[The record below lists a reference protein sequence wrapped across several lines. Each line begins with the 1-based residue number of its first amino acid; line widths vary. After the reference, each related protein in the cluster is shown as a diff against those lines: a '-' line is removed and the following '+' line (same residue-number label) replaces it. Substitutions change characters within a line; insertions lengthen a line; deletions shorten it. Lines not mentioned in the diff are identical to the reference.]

1 MSTASKDLLHL
12 GRVSRPLYLL
22 GGTMLYGLGVAIAS
36 FLGKPLSIPRYFLGQ
51 GLVTFLQL
59 TAVFLEAYHKG
70 QPQDARGND
79 SKAAPENLLV
89 PGDRS
94 QRLALYAAIVCIV
107 LAGTLASV
115 TLAHG
120 GIPIVSWLILALCV
134 LGALL
139 YGAPPLNLK
148 TSGYGEMTASLLLT
162 MFVPALGFSLQT
174 GTLHRLLPMTT
185 TPLLALHFALMIALQ
200 VPDYASDMKYNR
212 RRLMVRIGW
221 ASAMWLHDIAIALA
235 VLSTAIAFVYGLPPR
250 VAAGAL
256 IALPLAMAQI
266 WQMDRLR
273 RGFPARWR
281 PLTVGAMGL
290 FGLMTYLELI
300 GYILS

>member
-1 MSTASKDLLHL
+1 MSVAPKDLRHL
-12 GRVSRPLYLL
+12 LRLCRPLYLL
-22 GGTMLYGLGVAIAS
+22 SGAMLYGLGIAIAS

-51 GLVTFLQL
+51 GLVTLLQL
-59 TAVFLEAYHKG
+59 TAVFLEAYHEG
-70 QPQDARGND
+70 QPHDAGGND
-79 SKAAPENLLV
+79 SKDTLEDLLV
-89 PGDRS
+89 PGERS
-94 QRLALYAAIVCIV
+94 QRLALYAAILCIV

-120 GIPIVSWLILALCV
+120 GMPTVSWFILALCL
-134 LGALL
+134 LGALF
-139 YGAPPLNLK
+139 YGAPPLYLK
-148 TSGYGEMTASLLLT
+148 TSGYGEVTASLLLAV
-162 MFVPALGFSLQT
+162 FIPALGFSLQT

-212 RRLMVRIGW
+212 RRLMVRLGW

-235 VLSTAIAFVYGLPPR
+235 VLSTAIAFLYGLPPR

-256 IALPLAMAQI
+256 IALPLAVAQI

-290 FGLMTYLELI
+290 FGLMAYLELI
-300 GYILS
+300 GYMLS

>member
-1 MSTASKDLLHL
+1 MRILPKDLLHL
-12 GRVSRPLYLL
+12 GRISRPTFLL
-22 GGTMLYGLGVAIAS
+22 SGAMLYGLGAAIAS
-36 FLGKPLSIPRYFLGQ
+36 FLGKPLTASRYLLGQ

-59 TAVFLEAYHKG
+59 TAVLLEAYHEA
-70 QPQDARGND
+70 QIQDIGGND
-79 SKAAPENLLV
+79 SKDAPDDLLI
-89 PGDRS
+89 PGERS
-94 QRLALYAAIVCIV
+94 QRLALYTAIVCIV

-120 GIPIVSWLILALCV
+120 GIPIVSWLILALCL
-134 LGALL
+134 LGALF
-139 YGAPPLNLK
+139 YGAPPLYLK
-148 TSGYGEMTASLLLT
+148 TSGYGEVTASLLLT

-212 RRLMVRIGW
+212 RRLMVRLGW

-235 VLSTAIAFVYGLPPR
+235 VVSIAIAFLFGLPPR

-256 IALPLAMAQI
+256 IALPLAFAQI

-300 GYILS
+300 GYMLS

>member
-1 MSTASKDLLHL
+1 MSITPKDLLHL
-12 GRVSRPLYLL
+12 GRVSRPLYLI
-22 GGTMLYGLGVAIAS
+22 GGAMLYGLGVAIAS
-36 FLGKPLSIPRYFLGQ
+36 YLGKPLSIPRYFLGQ
-51 GLVTFLQL
+51 GLLTFLQL
-59 TAVFLEAYHKG
+59 TAVLLEAYHEDR
-70 QPQDARGND
+70 PQEPREED
-79 SKAAPENLLV
+79 STTAPDDLLI
-89 PGDRS
+89 PGERS
-94 QRLALYAAIVCIV
+94 QRLALYTAIVCIV

-120 GIPIVSWLILALCV
+120 GIPIVSWLILALCL
-134 LGALL
+134 LGALF

-148 TSGYGEMTASLLLT
+148 TSGYGEVTASLLLT

-200 VPDYASDMKYNR
+200 VPAYASDMKYNR
-212 RRLMVRIGW
+212 RRLMVRLGW

-235 VLSTAIAFVYGLPPR
+235 VLSTAIAFLYGLPPR

-256 IALPLAMAQI
+256 IALPLAVAQI

-290 FGLMTYLELI
+290 FGLMTYLLLI
-300 GYILS
+300 GYMLS